1 MKVAVIGS
9 NGQLG
14 TDLMLAFAE
23 HQPLALNHEQIEITD
38 IDSVNRVL
46 GEVKPDVVVNT
57 AAFHNVPLC
66 EKEIAKAFQVNAIGA
81 FNLAKVTESLG
92 IDFVH
97 VSTDYVFDGKK
108 QSPYIETDAT
118 NPLNVYATSK
128 LAGEHFVAAYS
139 SRHYIVRSCGLYG
152 HATCRAKGTNFV
164 ETMLKLAKEKDE
176 LRIVNDEIITPTY
189 TFHLAEQI
197 RELVK
202 TKAYGLYHA
211 TNNGFCSWY
220 EFAKAIFEIA
230 GISVKVS
237 PVSSKEF
244 ASPVKRPLYSV
255 LENRALQSLGIDI
268 MPHWK
273 ESLKHYFH
281 SEKFSALSASSRL
294 VMNRRDAEDAK

>member
-1 MKVAVIGS
+1 MKVAIIGA

-14 TDLMLAFAE
+14 TDLMNAFAE
-23 HQPLALNHEQIEITD
+23 SQPIGLTHEQIEITD
-38 IDSVNRVL
+38 LDSTSNVL
-46 GEVKPDVVVNT
+46 SELKLDVVINT

-66 EKEIAKAFQVNAIGA
+66 EKEIEKAFQVNAIGA
-81 FNLAKVTESLG
+81 LNLAKATESLG
-92 IDFVH
+92 MDFVH

-128 LAGEHFVAAYS
+128 LAGEHFVSAYS

-152 HATCRAKGTNFV
+152 HAKCRAKGTNFV
-164 ETMLKLAKEKDE
+164 EMMLKLATEKDE
-176 LRIVNDEIITPTY
+176 LRVVNDEIITPTY
-189 TFHLAEQI
+189 TFHLTEQI

-202 TKAYGLYHA
+202 TKRYGLYHA

-230 GISVKVS
+230 TISINVI

-244 ASPVKRPLYSV
+244 ASPVNRPSYSV
-255 LENRALQSLGIDI
+255 LENKALQNLGIDM
-268 MPHWK
+268 MPHWR
-273 ESLKHYFH
+273 ESLQHYFGNLNSH
-281 SEKFSALSASSRL
+281 WSIVNCE
-294 VMNRRDAEDAK
+294 

>member
-1 MKVAVIGS
+1 MKVAIIGA

-14 TDLMLAFAE
+14 TDLMLVFAE
-23 HQPLALNHEQIEITD
+23 YQPFALNHEQIEIGN
-38 IDSVNRVL
+38 IDSVNSVL
-46 GEVKPDVVVNT
+46 SELKPDVVVNT

-66 EKEIAKAFQVNAIGA
+66 EKEIEKAFQVNGLGA
-81 FNLAKVTESLG
+81 LNLAKVTESLG

-97 VSTDYVFDGKK
+97 VSTDYVFDGTK
-108 QSPYIETDAT
+108 QAPYIETDAT
-118 NPLNVYATSK
+118 NPLNVYAITK

-139 SRHYIVRSCGLYG
+139 PRHYIVRSCGLYG

-164 ETMLKLAKEKDE
+164 ETMLKLSKEKNE
-176 LRIVNDEIITPTY
+176 LRVVNDEIITPTY

-202 TKAYGLYHA
+202 TKAYGIYHA

-230 GISVKVS
+230 GIEINVI

-244 ASPVKRPLYSV
+244 ASPVKRPSYSV
-255 LENRALQSLGIDI
+255 LENNALLSLGIDI

-273 ESLKHYFH
+273 ESLQHYF
-281 SEKFSALSASSRL
+281 R
-294 VMNRRDAEDAK
+294 NQ